1 MLLQPD
7 IYAFTGQ
14 YPCFCNAFPML
25 LPCETHTFSLP
36 KPYRRIAI
44 NHISLT
50 HSKLAFK
57 P

>member
-25 LPCETHTFSLP
+25 LPCETHAFSLQ
-36 KPYRRIAI
+36 KLCLYIAT
-44 NHISLT
+44 NSISLT
-50 HSKLAFK
+50 HNKLASK